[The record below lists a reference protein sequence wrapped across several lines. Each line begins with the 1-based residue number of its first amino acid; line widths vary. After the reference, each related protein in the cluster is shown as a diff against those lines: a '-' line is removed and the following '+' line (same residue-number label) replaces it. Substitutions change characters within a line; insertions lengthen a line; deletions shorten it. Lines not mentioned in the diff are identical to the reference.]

1 MCAPRAMRI
10 TTSVVR
16 ATPFLLCEICG
27 AELSLQKVMQLV
39 LSFLLSFFLWLLFLL
54 MGSDARSNATS
65 CVMMEARFKRAAA
78 AAASSGRILFT
89 SAASSKSSSCVQEPE
104 TAGIALADAEGTTE
118 TVRTSSYVRTTRS
131 HCCC

>member
-16 ATPFLLCEICG
+16 NMWPT
-27 AELSLQKVMQLV
+27 ELSLKKVIQLV
-39 LSFLLSFFLWLLFLL
+39 LFFLISFFLSLVVVVD
-54 MGSDARSNATS
+54 GISGARSNATS
-65 CVMMEARFKRAAA
+65 CVMMARFKRAAA
-78 AAASSGRILFT
+78 AAPGGRILFT
-89 SAASSKSSSCVQEPE
+89 SAASSKSSSCGPVQEPDE